1 MSRWLTEKARIQG
14 KQLRRFGEKSQQH
27 QMAFEQEIPVKE
39 EKKLKVMI
47 GGIGSH
53 EDETARMQGF
63 QFFVLK
69 SKTSER
75 LMVKIAK
82 VNREFALAEKVND
95 TGGEK

>member
-1 MSRWLTEKARIQG
+1 
-14 KQLRRFGEKSQQH
+14 
-27 QMAFEQEIPVKE
+27 MAFKQEILLKRKKE
-39 EKKLKVMI
+39 LEVMI
-47 GGIGSH
+47 SGIGSH

-69 SKTSER
+69 SKTKER

-82 VNREFALAEKVND
+82 ANREFALAEKIND

>member
-1 MSRWLTEKARIQG
+1 
-14 KQLRRFGEKSQQH
+14 
-27 QMAFEQEIPVKE
+27 MAFEQEIPVKE
-39 EKKLKVMI
+39 EKELEVMI

-69 SKTSER
+69 SKGSER

-82 VNREFALAEKVND
+82 ANREFALAEKVND

>member
-1 MSRWLTEKARIQG
+1 
-14 KQLRRFGEKSQQH
+14 
-27 QMAFEQEIPVKE
+27 
-39 EKKLKVMI
+39 MI
-47 GGIGSH
+47 SGIGSH

-69 SKTSER
+69 SKTRER

-82 VNREFALAEKVND
+82 ANREFALAEKIND